1 MDCVKGDSSRYN
13 IEEGLAL
20 DRRHWRAAIDKKAWP
35 PMRSYQDDDDD
46 LINLCILSFFFFHFK
61 SLVFRNIDEWKP

>member
-35 PMRSYQDDDDD
+35 PMRSYQDDDD
-46 LINLCILSFFFFHFK
+46 LINLCIPSFFLF
-61 SLVFRNIDEWKP
+61 SL